1 MLAADGTR
9 LHNAQQLDRRLLWLL
24 TPASVVACVGFGLYS
39 SGHWNWPR
47 ILLCGASGLV
57 ALCFALSLWSQQRF
71 WWASRI
77 LAGMVSLGFLAAVAR
92 LSWFPMPGVPGPHLP
107 LLFLAVVGFM
117 VCGVPA
123 LSFMLWGHTR
133 GKSARADAVHVT
145 AMDRW
150 TAGLIPLLGYAAWLA
165 AGVYLLN
172 LLVP

>member
-9 LHNAQQLDRRLLWLL
+9 LRNAQQIDRRLLWLL
-24 TPASVVACVGFGLYS
+24 TAGSVAVCVSLGLFFL
-39 SGHWNWPR
+39 GRWTWPR
-47 ILLCGASGLV
+47 GLLCGATALA

-71 WWASRI
+71 WWASRV
-77 LAGMVSLGFLAAVAR
+77 LAGMLCLGFLTAVAR
-92 LSWFPMPGVPGPHLP
+92 LSWFPTPGSPGPHMP

-133 GKSARADAVHVT
+133 GKAARADAVRVT
-145 AMDRW
+145 RMDRW
-150 TAGLIPLLGYAAWLA
+150 TTALIPLLGYGAWFA
-165 AGVYLLN
+165 TGVYLLS

>member
-1 MLAADGTR
+1 MLADDGTR
-9 LHNAQQLDRRLLWLL
+9 LRNAQQIDRRLLWLL
-24 TPASVVACVGFGLYS
+24 TPASVAACLGFYLLS
-39 SGHWNWPR
+39 AGHWNWPR
-47 ILLCGASGLV
+47 ALLCGVAGTA

-71 WWASRI
+71 WWASRV
-77 LAGMVSLGFLAAVAR
+77 LAAMVWTGFLAAVAR
-92 LSWFPMPGVPGPHLP
+92 LSWFPTPGSAGPHLP

-133 GKSARADAVHVT
+133 GKAARPDAVQVT

-150 TAGLIPLLGYAAWLA
+150 TSGLIPLLGYAAWFA
-165 AGVYLLN
+165 TGVYLLS